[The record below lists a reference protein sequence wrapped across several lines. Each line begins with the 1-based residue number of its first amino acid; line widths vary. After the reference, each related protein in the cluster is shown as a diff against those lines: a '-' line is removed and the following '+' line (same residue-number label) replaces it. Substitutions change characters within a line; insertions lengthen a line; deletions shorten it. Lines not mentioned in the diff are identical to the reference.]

1 MFFESL
7 PQFID
12 QCQLEAV
19 ARRLQTGWCP
29 EAIRD
34 ECFVPKQFG
43 MNVSSVIG
51 LRFGLVCMTYHFALI
66 TDDVIVYLF
75 LVVIIYKE

>member
-1 MFFESL
+1 LKACRNLLISASWK
-7 PQFID
+7 P
-12 QCQLEAV
+12 
-19 ARRLQTGWCP
+19 LQDGFRP
-29 EAIRD
+29 AG
-34 ECFVPKQFG
+34 VPKQFG